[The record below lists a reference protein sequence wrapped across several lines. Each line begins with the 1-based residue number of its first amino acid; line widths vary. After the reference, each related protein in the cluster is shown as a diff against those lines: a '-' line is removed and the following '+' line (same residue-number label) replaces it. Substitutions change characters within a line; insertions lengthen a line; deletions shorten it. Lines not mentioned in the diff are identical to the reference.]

1 MWNLKNKYYLISNTY
16 FYYMLV
22 LIAPFSKS
30 FDDIWLTYFV
40 PQDLEKYIKLWLI
53 VDIPLQSQI
62 VPGIILDI
70 LEHSDIEQDKLKSII
85 SIKYETP
92 LLYNFQINLLKWI
105 AKYYFAN
112 IHSTTNLFFPKN
124 LKEKIEKLKFD
135 IISKKELTYT
145 FNYSKDLTQSQQ
157 DALKKIEIS
166 KKNIL
171 FYWVTWAWKTEVY
184 INLVKKNID
193 LWKQSLILV
202 PEIILTNQIFYRF
215 QEIFWKDVIIIN
227 SSISEA
233 TKTKNW
239 IDIYN
244 NNAKIII
251 WTRSALFYPYSN
263 LWLIIID
270 EEHDLS
276 YKSETS
282 PRIDAR
288 EVAIEISKYTDSK
301 LILASGTPC
310 IKNMYKAIK
319 WEFEIVNLLKEYNP
333 K

>member
-1 MWNLKNKYYLISNTY
+1 MWNLKNKYYVKSNTY
-16 FYYMLV
+16 FYFMLV

-40 PQDLEKYIKLWLI
+40 PKDLESFIKPWII

-62 VPGIILDI
+62 VPWIILGI
-70 LEHSDIEQDKLKSII
+70 LEKSDIEQEKLKSII
-85 SIKYETP
+85 SIKYENP
-92 LLYNFQINLLKWI
+92 LLYNYQIDILKWI

-112 IHSTTNLFFPKN
+112 IHSATNLFFPKN

-135 IISKKELTYT
+135 LTSKKDLIYT
-145 FNYSKDLTQSQQ
+145 FNYNKNLTTHQQ
-157 DALKKIEIS
+157 EALKKIEIS
-166 KKNIL
+166 KKNVL

-184 INLVKKNID
+184 INLVKKNLD

-202 PEIILTNQIFYRF
+202 PEIILTNQIFERF
-215 QEIFWKDVIIIN
+215 KEIFWNDVIIIN

-233 TKTKNW
+233 TKTKNR

-251 WTRSALFYPYSN
+251 WTRSALFYPYKN
-263 LWLIIID
+263 LWIIIID

-288 EVAIEISKYTDSK
+288 EVAIEICK
-301 LILASGTPC
+301 LNNSRLVLASWTPS
-310 IKNMYKAIK
+310 IKNMYRAIK
-319 WEFEIVNLLKEYNP
+319 WDFEIINLLKEFND